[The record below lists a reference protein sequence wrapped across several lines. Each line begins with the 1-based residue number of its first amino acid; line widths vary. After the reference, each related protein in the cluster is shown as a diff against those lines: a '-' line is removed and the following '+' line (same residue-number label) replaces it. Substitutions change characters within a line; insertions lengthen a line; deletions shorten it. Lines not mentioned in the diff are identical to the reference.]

1 MATTQTID
9 ATIFA
14 SSHPDIAK
22 RTSISGVLFSSF
34 MLLVGILAF
43 ASTFELEDRSSTV
56 SMALMVFGTG
66 LFLVGIF
73 RLFWKSKEVVYLPT
87 GSIAKERSVFFDLK
101 HMDKLVDIVNS
112 GSFSANSDIKSETSG
127 NIRMDVILSEDKKFA
142 AVQLFQFVPYT
153 YQPITSVHYFTNED
167 ASAVVAFET
176 VVTDILWEGFYQG
189 AEQKVVSSYDTVG
202 VHIHKLLDESERAF
216 LFIHRVGAFQYFI
229 KDDEKFLS
237 CFEFVND

>member
-73 RLFWKSKEVVYLPT
+73 SLFWKSKEVVYLPT

-167 ASAVVAFET
+167 ASAVVAF
-176 VVTDILWEGFYQG
+176 
-189 AEQKVVSSYDTVG
+189 
-202 VHIHKLLDESERAF
+202 
-216 LFIHRVGAFQYFI
+216 
-229 KDDEKFLS
+229 LS
-237 CFEFVND
+237 KSNLN

>member
-73 RLFWKSKEVVYLPT
+73 RLFWKSKE
-87 GSIAKERSVFFDLK
+87 
-101 HMDKLVDIVNS
+101 
-112 GSFSANSDIKSETSG
+112 
-127 NIRMDVILSEDKKFA
+127 
-142 AVQLFQFVPYT
+142 LFIYRPEVLQR
-153 YQPITSVHYFTNED
+153 N
-167 ASAVVAFET
+167 A
-176 VVTDILWEGFYQG
+176 
-189 AEQKVVSSYDTVG
+189 VSSL
-202 VHIHKLLDESERAF
+202 I
-216 LFIHRVGAFQYFI
+216 
-229 KDDEKFLS
+229 
-237 CFEFVND
+237 